1 MAETY
6 SIHTGQEWALNE
18 PKNIQFGGEM
28 ADLCCVHPSSGE
40 GVQYFDMRASTAA
53 ATASRSTPFE
63 SAPSSASNEPLSVQI
78 DWLLVERVR

>member
-6 SIHTGQEWALNE
+6 QIHTEQEWALNE

-28 ADLCCVHPSSGE
+28 VDLCCVHPPSRE

-53 ATASRSTPFE
+53 ATVLHSTPFE
-63 SAPSSASNEPLSVQI
+63 SAPSSASNELRSVRI
-78 DWLLVERVR
+78 GRLLVERVR